1 MAHMLPCCVDENN
14 LRAFLKKK
22 LEIGVLMAYTTA

>member
-1 MAHMLPCCVDENN
+1 MVHTLPYCAENN

-22 LEIGVLMAYTTA
+22 LEIGGLMAYTTA